1 MPRSK
6 FVLVGLLFALVVA
19 LPARAEGN
27 FILDEYNV
35 DTMGGPDNARVAL
48 GLSFGDG
55 YGNGWWWNAGA
66 RASWLRWQVDVPTQ
80 KGLGLGGT
88 FGGGWRP
95 DKTVSPYAQITLD
108 RAFSVGGVMDWLTTL
123 HAGARVRVTPDP
135 REHFTMTF
143 SVYHAQSIGGDGP
156 SKGDFGIAVLYSAA
170 LQAKKR

>member
-1 MPRSK
+1 MLRTILA
-6 FVLVGLLFALVVA
+6 VLTGFLTLVIA
-19 LPARAEGN
+19 HPARAEGS

-35 DTMGGPDNARVAL
+35 DTMGGPDSARVAL

-88 FGGGWRP
+88 FGGGYRP
-95 DKTVSPYAQITLD
+95 DRTVSPYAQLSLD

-143 SVYHAQSIGGDGP
+143 SIYRAQSIGGDGP